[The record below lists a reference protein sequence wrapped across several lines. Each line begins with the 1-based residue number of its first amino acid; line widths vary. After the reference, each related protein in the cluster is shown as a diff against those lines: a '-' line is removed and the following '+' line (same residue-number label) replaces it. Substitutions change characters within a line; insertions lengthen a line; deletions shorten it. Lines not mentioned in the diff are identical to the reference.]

1 MRQPFARAF
10 QSVTGKQRVVSCR
23 VVVGHHPPAW
33 CTPRVLLLL
42 WSRASVCWWHTYW
55 NRASQYKRAR
65 PKFRARFPIGSFR
78 SVRSGSF
85 ARASSGARDCV
96 CVYVRKSGTAHA
108 LYVYN
113 VHMCI
118 HIFKRGSQI
127 KKDFHDLIASF
138 VSFVLSFV
146 IESSRCGDVYRV
158 CAPSSPKESQ
168 ENSISSHFGLHLSK
182 SEEGNT
188 HPSLVALEKK
198 ECLIYETWST
208 DFGLFSWISRWI

>member
-1 MRQPFARAF
+1 MYPSRTAAAL
-10 QSVTGKQRVVSCR
+10 VTCV
-23 VVVGHHPPAW
+23 
-33 CTPRVLLLL
+33 RVLVTHLLKSSFPIQPRAPKVPRSVPNRFVPVSSVGEL
-42 WSRASVCWWHTYW
+42 RASEL
-55 NRASQYKRAR
+55 
-65 PKFRARFPIGSFR
+65 
-78 SVRSGSF
+78 
-85 ARASSGARDCV
+85 GARDCV
-96 CVYVRKSGTAHA
+96 CVYVRKSSTAHA

-188 HPSLVALEKK
+188 HPSLVALEKR
-198 ECLIYETWST
+198 SV
-208 DFGLFSWISRWI
+208 

>member
-1 MRQPFARAF
+1 M
-10 QSVTGKQRVVSCR
+10 
-23 VVVGHHPPAW
+23 
-33 CTPRVLLLL
+33 
-42 WSRASVCWWHTYW
+42 
-55 NRASQYKRAR
+55 
-65 PKFRARFPIGSFR
+65 
-78 SVRSGSF
+78 
-85 ARASSGARDCV
+85 

-198 ECLIYETWST
+198 KKKGVFDLRNMEH
-208 DFGLFSWISRWI
+208 GLWTIFLDIEVDLNGKFSDRRFD